1 MKDTDTITIYFEG
14 QGEVNLTIAQC
25 RELCSQETAAAEEAA
40 SRLAEAAE
48 KGDLITLILGQEELA
63 KLEEAL
69 KQAIQSEVQRRNIQ
83 FRGGTIVSGS

>member
-25 RELCSQETAAAEEAA
+25 RELCPQETAAAVEAA
-40 SRLAEAAE
+40 SSLAEAAE

-83 FRGGTIVSGS
+83 FRDGIIVSGG